1 MKVATNQY
9 FSELTRLLTDQSAEV
24 SRLQAKLATGEKNI
38 RPSDDSS
45 AAIKVLNLNSL
56 MSQQEAQKTNL
67 GNLDSRL
74 VQEESIVSSM
84 SEMLIRIQELTIMG
98 ANDTYSAEDRD
109 IMAAEVRG
117 YSAQMLMLAN
127 SQMADGSYLFGGAKT
142 SSPPFVRDA
151 DNNVNYQGDATR
163 IQLMV
168 DGGQKLEINTTGYEL
183 FSGGSNTRN
192 SSLDATQAF
201 TMLDS
206 LATALESSDRAMI
219 SSYSDKVDTLRTNV
233 ELATT
238 KIGVRRNVIETK
250 LGILEEEKLALTS
263 LLSEQKDLDYTQAI
277 TELSSRMLALEAAQS
292 TMAKISQLSLF
303 NYLR

>member
-206 LATALESSDRAMI
+206 LATGLESSDRAMI